1 MVLESLVHI
10 INTLHIFFH
19 FQELSN
25 ELQIM
30 DSNC

>member
-10 INTLHIFFH
+10 INTLHTFFH
-19 FQELSN
+19 SQKLAN

-30 DSNC
+30 DGNC